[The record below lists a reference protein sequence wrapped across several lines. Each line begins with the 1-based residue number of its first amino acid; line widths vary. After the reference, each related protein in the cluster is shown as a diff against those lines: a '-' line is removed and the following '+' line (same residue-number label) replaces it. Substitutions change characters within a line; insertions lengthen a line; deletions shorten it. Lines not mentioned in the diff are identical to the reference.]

1 MEVCSSSKVGSV
13 DVSRSFLSYMWEF
26 FTRFFFLAWSE
37 GERKKNGRLEW
48 EERKKIV
55 YGDRFF
61 LMSSRQNTNPLESFA
76 LLYRSLGEILL
87 YIVNWKI
94 NHKTIFFPSTVTS
107 AQYRQ
112 CYRFF
117 RAFQI
122 LFSRFYPLCMAGNVF
137 FFSRGEQNLFSQSI
151 ARLSFVS
158 CWWRCFYFFSVFR
171 GWLDWK

>member
-13 DVSRSFLSYMWEF
+13 DESLAFVPLLYIYMWEV
-26 FTRFFFLAWSE
+26 FTRFSFFLASSE
-37 GERKKNGRLEW
+37 EERKKNGRLEW

-107 AQYRQ
+107 AQCRQ

-117 RAFQI
+117 FE
-122 LFSRFYPLCMAGNVF
+122 LFKSFFRVSIRYVWLACVF
-137 FFSRGEQNLFSQSI
+137 FLGVNKTFSHNR
-151 ARLSFVS
+151 
-158 CWWRCFYFFSVFR
+158 
-171 GWLDWK
+171 